1 MKTAISI
8 PDDIFEA
15 AEQLA
20 KARGLKR
27 SELYKLA
34 IKDYLER
41 HANAGVTESLNR
53 FYAANP
59 PERDPV
65 LEEFRRQSMLK
76 VEWEG

>member
-1 MKTAISI
+1 M
-8 PDDIFEA
+8 
-15 AEQLA
+15 
-20 KARGLKR
+20 
-27 SELYKLA
+27 
-34 IKDYLER
+34 KDYFER
-41 HANAGVTESLNR
+41 HANADVTEPLDR